1 MNSAKKPLSSCCEKP
16 AKVNMLARALE
27 GEQAYFC
34 SHCGASCDLT
44 ERRTAFK
51 GSTLSNVRKPSGERS
66 LFVERWA
73 ACKGRSEVSGVL
85 LLPPDDPRFHF
96 QGCHLLPKGS
106 YQGDRLLAENVVM
119 TTIEEHT
126 EEWPLVKEKTD
137 AELKAMGMSKWVPV
151 VTRFRALRLKY
162 NQRLNAELSGKHA
175 T

>member
-1 MNSAKKPLSSCCEKP
+1 MNTSKKPMSSCCQHP

-34 SHCGASCDLT
+34 SHCGESCDLT
-44 ERRTAFK
+44 ERRTPFK

-73 ACKGRSEVSGVL
+73 ACNGRSEVSGVP
-85 LLPPDDPRFHF
+85 LLPPDDPCFHF

-126 EEWPLVKEKTD
+126 EEWPLVKEKSD
-137 AELKAMGMSKWVPV
+137 AEIKAMAPKYWKWIPTVS
-151 VTRFRALRLKY
+151 RFRALRLKY
-162 NQRLNAELSGKHA
+162 NERLNAELSGRA
-175 T
+175 